1 MKKKIGY
8 ICNKCG
14 TINYDN
20 TELKEIVCLNCHNKI
35 EKAVSLIAKDNNKS
49 VERELYELENIV
61 IKDEDY
67 IEQLK
72 KCLELNIN
80 NDLTN
85 YLMLKTQRKYDFSFL
100 NDQSI
105 YLGLI
110 VEDILRSNFYTK
122 KERIDIISNLPLK
135 NKDIYLSVLDETC
148 YKTPES
154 KEMIDN
160 LYQKEIDIV
169 SNPPK
174 SDNNLSFYKL
184 LIGFGTVIIV
194 FIFGL
199 FFDKEISKPIVIILS
214 IIPAIIIGINS
225 IRLTK
230 VCSQLKYVLYFIS
243 IILCYILISYLEIIR
258 YDGFVSIESHINS
271 IIHAIPDFI
280 TELLERL
287 DFIDDR
293 FNEPTYERGGII

>member
-1 MKKKIGY
+1 MKKKKGY

-20 TELKEIVCLNCHNKI
+20 TDVKDIVCSNCHNKM
-35 EKAVSLIAKDNNKS
+35 KKSVSLIVRDDKKS
-49 VERELYELENIV
+49 IERELYELENIV

-85 YLMLKTQRKYDFSFL
+85 YLMLKTQRKYDFSFI
-100 NDQSI
+100 NDESI
-105 YLGLI
+105 YRGLI
-110 VEDILRSNFYTK
+110 VEDILRSKFYTK
-122 KERIDIISNLPLK
+122 KEKKDIIDSLKLK

-148 YKTPES
+148 YKTQES
-154 KEMIDN
+154 KLMIDN
-160 LYQKEIDIV
+160 LYQTSIDIV

-174 SDNNLSFYKL
+174 NDNDLSFYKL
-184 LIGFGTVIIV
+184 LIGFGTAIIV

-199 FFDKEISKPIVIILS
+199 FFDKELSKPIVIILS
-214 IIPAIIIGINS
+214 IIPAIIIGINL
-225 IRLTK
+225 IRLLK
-230 VCSQLKYVLYFIS
+230 VRSPLKYFLFFIS
-243 IILCYILISYLEIIR
+243 IIICYILISYLEILR
-258 YDGFVSIESHINS
+258 YNGFISIGSHMNG
-271 IIHAIPDFI
+271 IIHAIPDFV